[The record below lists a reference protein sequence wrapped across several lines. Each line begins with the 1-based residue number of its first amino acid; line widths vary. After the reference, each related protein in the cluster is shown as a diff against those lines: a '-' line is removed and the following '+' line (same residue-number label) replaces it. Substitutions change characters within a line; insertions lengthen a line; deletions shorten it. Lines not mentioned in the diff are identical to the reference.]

1 MNDKERHKLI
11 GELRELLE
19 SWYSGES
26 GGEGNGALERRIAG
40 LFSCIDE
47 LPADLRADR
56 ELFAAMQQKAVE
68 EVSMAPDAERRL
80 EAAMSAAFRE
90 DSATRQRKLR
100 FPRLTIG
107 ISAAAC
113 MLVILSAV
121 TFLFRDDHAGIAP
134 SRPAPVMATA
144 NTVETDDSAVTAP
157 LLPAR
162 PLEASAEVPR
172 HVKAI
177 TPKTPANA
185 ASAPSKADA
194 QTDSIITPAYPSAE
208 DYIISLSEEEELLAE
223 ENYRVVV
230 DEREA
235 NSIISSIFSRID
247 ENIDRQ
253 HIQENSIRNE
263 YSHHIKL

>member
-19 SWYSGES
+19 SWYSGE
-26 GGEGNGALERRIAG
+26 GNETLERRIDG
-40 LFSCIDE
+40 LFRCIDE

-56 ELFAAMQQKAVE
+56 ELFAAMQQEAGE

-100 FPRLTIG
+100 FPRLAIA

-113 MLVILSAV
+113 MLIILSAV

-134 SRPAPVMATA
+134 SRPAPGMATA
-144 NTVETDDSAVTAP
+144 STVETDDSTTPAP
-157 LLPAR
+157 ILPAS
-162 PLEASAEVPR
+162 PLEARAEVPR
-172 HVKAI
+172 HANSI
-177 TPKTPANA
+177 TPNPAANA
-185 ASAPSKADA
+185 APAPSKADA
-194 QTDSIITPAYPSAE
+194 QTDSVITPAYPSAE

-253 HIQENSIRNE
+253 HLQENSIRNE
-263 YSHHIKL
+263 YSHHTKL